1 MKNFWK
7 KHRIVL
13 VISAFLLIIL
23 PLFCWAALTM
33 VAKVRVKAD
42 LIQEK
47 MIDNNLEKTKI
58 EKIPKMEEVNAEFE
72 KNKDATG
79 IILNAN
85 NKVDFIEYIESLAA
99 ETKNDVGI
107 KVLNDN
113 QNNAVVKET
122 KAKTVKK
129 DDAGEVKK
137 SIEERLLYKQYI
149 SMQVD
154 LVGDYAGFLNFVH
167 KLENNKYYVNI
178 VSFNLQKELI
188 NKADLSKKQNSS
200 SNGIF
205 LSPPGQSDVSAVTE
219 NDGEL
224 MLKSSL
230 SIIVYIE

>member
-23 PLFCWAALTM
+23 PLFCWATLFM
-33 VAKVRVKAD
+33 VARVKAKAD

-47 MIDNNLEKTKI
+47 MVDDNLEKTKI

-99 ETKNDVGI
+99 ETKNDVEI
-107 KVLNDN
+107 KVLNDD
-113 QNNAVVKET
+113 QNNAVVKEA
-122 KAKTVKK
+122 AKTKTAKK
-129 DDAGEVKK
+129 NDAGEAKK
-137 SIEERLLYKQYI
+137 SIEEQLLYKQYI

-154 LVGDYAGFLNFVH
+154 LRGDYAGFLNFVH

-188 NKADLSKKQNSS
+188 KADSSKKQDSPPT
-200 SNGIF
+200 GIF
-205 LSPPGQSDVSAVTE
+205 LSPPGQSNPEIES
-219 NDGEL
+219 DGDL
-224 MLKSSL
+224 ILKSSL
-230 SIIVYIE
+230 NIIVYIE

>member
-23 PLFCWAALTM
+23 PLFCWAASFM
-33 VAKVRVKAD
+33 VARVRAKAD

-47 MIDNNLEKTKI
+47 VIDNNLEKTKI
-58 EKIPKMEEVNAEFE
+58 EKIPKMEEVSAEFE

-99 ETKNDVGI
+99 ETKNDVEI
-107 KVLNDN
+107 KVLNDD
-113 QNNAVVKET
+113 QNNAVVKEA

-129 DDAGEVKK
+129 DNAGEIKK

-188 NKADLSKKQNSS
+188 NKADSSKKQNSS

-205 LSPPGQSDVSAVTE
+205 LSPPGQGDAGAEAE

-224 MLKSSL
+224 MLKCSL